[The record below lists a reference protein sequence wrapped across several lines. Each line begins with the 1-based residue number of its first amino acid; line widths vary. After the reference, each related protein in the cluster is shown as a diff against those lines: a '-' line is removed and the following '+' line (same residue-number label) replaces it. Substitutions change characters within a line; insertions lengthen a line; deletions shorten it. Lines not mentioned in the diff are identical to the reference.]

1 MLSLTAKLIYIRYN
15 FVAMIFCDS
24 FIDIKPPDVKDQEDK
39 IVKEIEYK
47 LMEIKKHHDYI
58 DQLLLSFTDF
68 NSSDVKDQID
78 KIVKGIENTLI
89 EIRKHHDD
97 TDQLENEI
105 RK

>member
-1 MLSLTAKLIYIRYN
+1 MRHN
-15 FVAMIFCDS
+15 FVVITFCIF
-24 FIDIKPPDVKDQEDK
+24 FTDINPSDVKDQEDK